1 LASRQQ
7 LQEYVHDRKG
17 SLMEAQ
23 GHMKDTLLYD
33 HISIRNME
41 LCLHQTRVK
50 GQTLANKTVQFD
62 KQTFKNTKIVSKK
75 K

>member
-1 LASRQQ
+1 
-7 LQEYVHDRKG
+7 
-17 SLMEAQ
+17 MEAQ